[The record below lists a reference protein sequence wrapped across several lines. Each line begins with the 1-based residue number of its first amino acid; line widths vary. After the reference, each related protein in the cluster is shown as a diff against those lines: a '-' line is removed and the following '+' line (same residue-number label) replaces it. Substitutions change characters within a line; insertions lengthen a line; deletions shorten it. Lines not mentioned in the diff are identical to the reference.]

1 MKLPIRPLGTSAI
14 LPRLQIV
21 IPYRGYATQHGL
33 GNNSAASKR
42 RAITPFNDDG
52 NVPWH
57 QLSIGEKASRATQQ
71 TFNFGLVIVGLVLTG
86 GVGYFLFQDVF
97 SPESKTAYFSRA
109 FDRVKKDPECVALL
123 GNSKKIIAHGE
134 ETMNKWRRA
143 RPIAS
148 TLTTDAQGVQHLRL
162 NFYVEGPLNNGTV
175 SAHLTK
181 RPGRDEFE
189 YQYLLVDVRGHQRIY
204 LENAETK
211 PSSGA
216 RGKYK
221 LFGVSWN

>member
-14 LPRLQIV
+14 LPRFQVVL
-21 IPYRGYATQHGL
+21 PYRGYATQTGL

-57 QLSIGEKASRATQQ
+57 QLSVGEKASRATQQ

-86 GVGYFLFQDVF
+86 GVGYFLYQDVF

-123 GNSKKIIAHGE
+123 GNGKKIVAHGE

-143 RPIAS
+143 RPISLKGLSIMA
-148 TLTTDAQGVQHLRL
+148 LCM
-162 NFYVEGPLNNGTV
+162 GT
-175 SAHLTK
+175 
-181 RPGRDEFE
+181 
-189 YQYLLVDVRGHQRIY
+189 
-204 LENAETK
+204 
-211 PSSGA
+211 
-216 RGKYK
+216 
-221 LFGVSWN
+221 